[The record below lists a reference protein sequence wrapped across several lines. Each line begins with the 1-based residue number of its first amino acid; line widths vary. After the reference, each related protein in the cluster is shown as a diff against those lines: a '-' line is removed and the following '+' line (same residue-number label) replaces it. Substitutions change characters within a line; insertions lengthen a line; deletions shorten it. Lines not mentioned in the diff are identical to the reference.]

1 MHGYSM
7 RQSVCFKVLIQ
18 LQDCEFLEYSVIVV
32 LLNSSHAWV
41 QYETISLF
49 YGIDSVARL

>member
-49 YGIDSVARL
+49 YSIDSVARL